1 MRLLVILLLLTSVAP
16 ASEFTGI
23 VQRVLDGD
31 TLAVANGEYTIRV
44 RLYGVDAPE
53 KTQAGG
59 AESAAFTEKLALNQP
74 AILVERAI
82 DRYGR
87 VVCDVMLSDGR
98 LLNEEIVRAGHGWW
112 YERYAPLSTGLRVL
126 ESEARAQRR
135 GLWAD
140 LHPQAPWEWR
150 KEEQTAPTLVSKR
163 TRRTEARTQRRAR

>member
-1 MRLLVILLLLTSVAP
+1 MRFALQIPVMRLLVFLLLASLAP
-16 ASEFTGI
+16 ASEFAGI

-59 AESAAFTEKLALNQP
+59 AESAAFTERLALNQP
-74 AILVERAI
+74 AMLVERAI

-98 LLNEEIVRAGHGWW
+98 
-112 YERYAPLSTGLRVL
+112 
-126 ESEARAQRR
+126 AQRR
-135 GLWAD
+135 NRPGR
-140 LHPQAPWEWR
+140 PW
-150 KEEQTAPTLVSKR
+150 PVV
-163 TRRTEARTQRRAR
+163 